1 MSNDETTDLTELF
14 EYDEFDSYDSQ
25 TYPTIDAIH
34 AACGGNSGVPL
45 SVELSQCLNKST
57 EQSTSNTSLAND
69 NFVKAPEI
77 FLRIDG
83 NNSGG
88 GITSVHG
95 NLAQPQIHDEQSNSI
110 DSIDSCR
117 DVLNPSIDRDQC
129 YELQYEDE
137 FIDSN
142 DENECDSSNVV
153 YERRNSIES
162 DYEQLLLEGINLTNK
177 KYPWK
182 LFYYFKWA
190 SKRFD
195 ENGGQ
200 FSVFPIGVANH
211 WRITDCFDPFRQY

>member
-1 MSNDETTDLTELF
+1 MSNDETTDLAELF

-25 TYPTIDAIH
+25 TYPTIDAINN
-34 AACGGNSGVPL
+34 ACGGNSGVPL
-45 SVELSQCLNKST
+45 SVELSQCLQKST
-57 EQSTSNTSLAND
+57 EQSTSNTPSAND

-77 FLRIDG
+77 FLRFDG
-83 NNSGG
+83 NNSG
-88 GITSVHG
+88 IASVHG

-162 DYEQLLLEGINLTNK
+162 DYEQLLLEGINLNK
-177 KYPWK
+177 TKKMYLCLAWK
-182 LFYYFKWA
+182 LLYCTKWA
-190 SKRFD
+190 SK
-195 ENGGQ
+195 
-200 FSVFPIGVANH
+200 
-211 WRITDCFDPFRQY
+211 